1 MTASCCSAPASSTI
15 PVCTAPPARATCTS
29 RTLPAMRSERLSR
42 SAGRTSGCSGV
53 WTLASSTTPSRHG
66 GGWPRKSSL
75 SAARF
80 RGGVSGTPAVR
91 HPEVLAQTRA
101 LAGGPARRVLARH
114 PRNHPNALAADAA
127 RHVPPPETG
136 AVEHLSPTTCLLRG
150 RSLREPLLGRN
161 PLVPLGLRPALVG

>member
-1 MTASCCSAPASSTI
+1 MTASCCSARASFTM
-15 PVCTAPPARATCTS
+15 PVCTAPPARVTCTS
-29 RTLPAMRSERLSR
+29 RTLPATRIEHLSR
-42 SAGRTSGCSGV
+42 SAGRTSGCGCV
-53 WTLASSTTPSRHG
+53 ATRGAAPRLHDTVVDGHGSRAR
-66 GGWPRKSSL
+66 PPL
-75 SAARF
+75 RF

-161 PLVPLGLRPALVG
+161 